1 MDDANLNVANLTGAN
16 LEHVR
21 LERAIANASAI
32 CPDETSWAKLELS
45 DGNGNGNDRELT
57 VISGESFIDP
67 TIF

>member
-1 MDDANLNVANLTGAN
+1 MDDANLNVANPTEAN

-21 LERAIANASAI
+21 IERVIANASAI

-45 DGNGNGNDRELT
+45 DGNGNDHELT